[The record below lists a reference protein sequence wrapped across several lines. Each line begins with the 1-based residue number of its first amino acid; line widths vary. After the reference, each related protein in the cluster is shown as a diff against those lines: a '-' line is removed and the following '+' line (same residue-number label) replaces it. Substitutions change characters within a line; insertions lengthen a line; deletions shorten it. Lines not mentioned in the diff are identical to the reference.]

1 MRRRDLSHE
10 ELAKVIRLR
19 HENATWLKIQR
30 ETSIPRRI
38 AQRAYEQYE
47 RSQAREELKAAR
59 KEVAAEEFRTHLG
72 LLTGFA
78 DSIVL
83 TICIPSSPNETRHAK
98 DVLGMLYE
106 RDRLHEV
113 DFIPAIDPTE
123 RGKRRAALQN
133 QLLFESLRAHTY
145 GRVRWQA
152 LGEWEDAWDTC
163 REDLA
168 KFREEAYEIVL
179 NILDQ
184 KPKLTDRIVKGS
196 GKKDAIERMVD
207 GVLHVVWPNILSGKP
222 DQEFPLVRAMSRSD
236 GMTEVIFGDGNLTLG
251 LIVTEGDLAEE
262 VAKACKWA
270 AKNLDKGK
278 TTSAVAKQVNVMKE
292 RIKELEEML
301 DPLMLRPLILST
313 QCDLCPA

>member
-1 MRRRDLSHE
+1 MRRRDLSHN

-19 HENATWLKIQR
+19 HENASWLKIQR
-30 ETSIPRRI
+30 ETGIPRRI

-59 KEVAAEEFRTHLG
+59 KEVAAEEFRTHLD

-78 DSIVL
+78 ESIVL
-83 TICIPSSPNETRHAK
+83 TICIPSSPKETRHAK
-98 DVLGMLYE
+98 DVLSMLYE

-133 QLLFESLRAHTY
+133 QMLFESLQAHTY
-145 GRVRWQA
+145 GKVRWQA
-152 LGEWEDAWDTC
+152 LGEWEEAWDTS
-163 REDLA
+163 RENLI
-168 KFREEAYEIVL
+168 KLGEEAHEVL
-179 NILDQ
+179 SNILDQ
-184 KPKLTDRIVKGS
+184 KSKLTDRIVKGS

-207 GVLHVVWPNILSGKP
+207 GVLHVVWASIGKP
-222 DQEFPLVRAMSRSD
+222 GQNIPFVRAMSRSD
-236 GMTEVIFGDGNLTLG
+236 GMTEVIFGEGNLTLG
-251 LIVTEGDLAEE
+251 LIFTEVDLAEE

-270 AKNLDKGK
+270 AENLRKGN
-278 TTSAVAKQVNVMKE
+278 TTSAIVKPVSIMKE

-301 DPLMLRPLILST
+301 DPLRLRPLILGT
-313 QCDLCPA
+313 QCNLCPV

>member
-1 MRRRDLSHE
+1 MQ
-10 ELAKVIRLR
+10 
-19 HENATWLKIQR
+19 WG
-30 ETSIPRRI
+30 
-38 AQRAYEQYE
+38 

-83 TICIPSSPNETRHAK
+83 TICITSSPKETRHAK

-163 REDLA
+163 RENLI
-168 KFREEAYEIVL
+168 KLGEEAHEVL
-179 NILDQ
+179 SNILDQ
-184 KPKLTDRIVKGS
+184 KSKLTDRIVKGS

-207 GVLHVVWPNILSGKP
+207 GVLHVVWHSILTGKL
-222 DQEFPLVRAMSRSD
+222 DQKFPFVRAMSRSD
-236 GMTEVIFGDGNLTLG
+236 GMNQVIF
-251 LIVTEGDLAEE
+251 
-262 VAKACKWA
+262 
-270 AKNLDKGK
+270 
-278 TTSAVAKQVNVMKE
+278 
-292 RIKELEEML
+292 
-301 DPLMLRPLILST
+301 
-313 QCDLCPA
+313 CDSNFT